1 MRRCVLSSPQ
11 RTEISGCLGPF
22 RHRSGR
28 SASTSCSRIY
38 WCKRLENIMMSV
50 IHCKKWK
57 SLIRQIHH
65 SSPHHCLDHNSDV
78 SHRVRL
84 LPGENIAGARPATAS
99 CLFLV
104 KSEIFQTKMPSYVA
118 ADISLIFP
126 SISTMDRSLRLTVLS
141 S

>member
-1 MRRCVLSSPQ
+1 M
-11 RTEISGCLGPF
+11 
-22 RHRSGR
+22 
-28 SASTSCSRIY
+28 
-38 WCKRLENIMMSV
+38 K
-50 IHCKKWK
+50 
-57 SLIRQIHH
+57 
-65 SSPHHCLDHNSDV
+65 
-78 SHRVRL
+78 L

>member
-1 MRRCVLSSPQ
+1 MDVNHFLP
-11 RTEISGCLGPF
+11 
-22 RHRSGR
+22 
-28 SASTSCSRIY
+28 Y
-38 WCKRLENIMMSV
+38 WMLV
-50 IHCKKWK
+50 I
-57 SLIRQIHH
+57 I
-65 SSPHHCLDHNSDV
+65 V
-78 SHRVRL
+78 GF

-126 SISTMDRSLRLTVLS
+126 SISTMDKSLRLTVLS